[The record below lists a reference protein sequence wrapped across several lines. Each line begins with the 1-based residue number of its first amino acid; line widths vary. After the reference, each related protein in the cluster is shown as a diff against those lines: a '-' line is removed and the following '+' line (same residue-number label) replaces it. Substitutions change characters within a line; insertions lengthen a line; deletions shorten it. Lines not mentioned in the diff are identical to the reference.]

1 MISQSKKLHTFVNYV
16 YLKFGGCIHTEEKKT
31 KINIRIQNY
40 LIILFN
46 ITLEPALLVPFA
58 HLRSNSMGLD
68 FQIAHLYHSLS
79 TKDTIHTTWISVKN
93 IQKYVVFLILWCIF
107 LCYNCWNNDA
117 YITFIQINRNIE
129 FQQIRLMDNALMSH
143 YL

>member
-1 MISQSKKLHTFVNYV
+1 MHTFVNYV

-79 TKDTIHTTWISVKN
+79 TKDTHDMSFCS
-93 IQKYVVFLILWCIF
+93 KYTKIWFFFNFMMYF

-117 YITFIQINRNIE
+117 YFTLIQINRNIE